1 MPRLLLGSGVTAAE
15 PDGQGADGRGADGRA
30 AGWRVPGRA
39 VLPRLSLLAT
49 DGWLSGRG
57 RLLPA
62 IQATE
67 PSAMS
72 TATTATASRVRPVTG
87 AVGGSGS
94 WTVAGGSGSRA
105 KSASQVVLSGMPER
119 SGLAGSGLAGSGL
132 AGSGLAGS
140 GLGGSG
146 LAGSGLGGSGLAGS
160 GLAGSG
166 LGGSGLAGSGPWDS
180 VTGRPGEGAGTA
192 AWAAPTRA
200 ASSSGS
206 GMRRIRAPQWV
217 QYRRVPLTGVPHA
230 VQNLIAVSR
239 T

>member
-72 TATTATASRVRPVTG
+72 TATTATASRVRPVAG

-160 GLAGSG
+160 G
-166 LGGSGLAGSGPWDS
+166 PWDS
-180 VTGRPGEGAGTA
+180 ATGRPGEGAGTA